1 MNEGKQTVNLI
12 DMRAEEQEVE
22 IDLLDLFSYYRRRI
36 ILIIG
41 AFLIGA
47 LIAGLITQFVITPK
61 YTATAKMYMV
71 SSSSGSTV
79 DLSDFNIGQSLSS
92 DYVELVKTR
101 PIITQV
107 VKELGLDYT
116 YEQMLAMLSISVV
129 TDTRILTMSVTSADR
144 EEARDIANLLAE
156 KAEIELPKLMDTRA
170 PHIAE
175 RAILPTHKSSPS
187 LTRNVLLGALLAMLL
202 VLAILTVM
210 YLMDDTIK
218 TAEDVEKYF
227 GALPLT
233 VIPEGKI
240 EGLNAEEQ
248 AFKRRRS
255 KKRKGSSAKAK
266 EPSYY
271 YVSQGA
277 SDKPELDVAE
287 TAEKGEPAAEEKPEE
302 ASVVE
307 ELPEKLIAEEA
318 PVAEGELKEA
328 PEAEEAPV
336 AEEKP
341 EEAPEAEEEPVAG
354 EEPEEAPVAEEEPI
368 EEEEQE
374 EAPEAEEAP
383 VEAPAEEESA
393 EGPEAEE
400 DSPAEEELNEATET
414 EEEPVAEEESIE
426 EAVVEDDVY
435 MPRAEMIVYYGNP
448 QSIASS
454 IAREKIELEES
465 GKKVCI
471 VFYRNN
477 GEDDGVN
484 DFSEMLRQAD
494 EELADVILTAALTQ
508 DRESIPGIV
517 RMQEADH
524 ISIQEC

>member
-1 MNEGKQTVNLI
+1 MNEGKQAVNLI

-41 AFLIGA
+41 AFIIGA

-107 VKELGLDYT
+107 IKELGLDYT
-116 YEQMLAMLSISVV
+116 YEQMLTMLSISVV

-156 KAEIELPKLMDTRA
+156 KAEIELPKLMDTRE

-248 AFKRRRS
+248 AFKRKRS
-255 KKRKGSSAKAK
+255 KKRKGSSAKSK

-277 SDKPELDVAE
+277 SEKPELDVAE
-287 TAEKGEPAAEEKPEE
+287 TAEKEEPAAGEKPEE
-302 ASVVE
+302 APVIE
-307 ELPEKLIAEEA
+307 EQPEKLMVEEA
-318 PVAEGELKEA
+318 PEEAIIAQEQPEEVSEVEEEPAAEAEPVEA
-328 PEAEEAPV
+328 PEAEAESAAEDQPEEV
-336 AEEKP
+336 PEAEEEPAAEAEP
-341 EEAPEAEEEPVAG
+341 EEAPEAEEEPAE
-354 EEPEEAPVAEEEPI
+354 EEPEET
-368 EEEEQE
+368 
-374 EAPEAEEAP
+374 PEAEEETAIEEQP
-383 VEAPAEEESA
+383 EEETEVEEAPAV
-393 EGPEAEE
+393 
-400 DSPAEEELNEATET
+400 EEEL
-414 EEEPVAEEESIE
+414 VAE
-426 EAVVEDDVY
+426 ADVY
-435 MPRAEMIVYYGNP
+435 MPKADMIVYYGNP
-448 QSIASS
+448 QNIASS
-454 IAREKIELEES
+454 VAKEKIDLEES
-465 GKKVCI
+465 GKKACI

-477 GEDDGVN
+477 GEENGAVEFFD
-484 DFSEMLRQAD
+484 MLRQAD

-508 DRESIPGIV
+508 DCESIPGIH
-517 RMQEADH
+517 RMLESEN